1 MFESPHSWKSFVHT
15 HGPKLFRYFCA
26 RFDQAIAADLVQET
40 LIRLLKK
47 LRAGDY
53 DPKTGD
59 LIAYAFGIAKYVAME
74 AYKSQSKETGAE
86 LSVFIPAPDSLQQD
100 ISDQN
105 AQGKLREAI
114 ATLVDPEKEIIL
126 LLIDQDLTLMQIAN
140 ITSLP
145 LNTVKSHMHRAKLK
159 IKTALE
165 AKNISKEDLL

>member
-1 MFESPHSWKSFVHT
+1 MFDSPHSWKSFVHT

-26 RFDQAIAADLVQET
+26 RFDEATAADLVQES

-47 LRAGDY
+47 VKAGDY
-53 DPKTGD
+53 DSKAGD

-74 AYKSQSKETGAE
+74 AYKSQGRDAGGE
-86 LSVFIPAPDSLQQD
+86 LSASVPAPDSLQQA

-105 AQGKLREAI
+105 AHGKLREAI
-114 ATLVDPEKEIIL
+114 ATLVDPEREIIL
-126 LLIDQDLTLMQIAN
+126 LLIDQDLTLTQIAEL
-140 ITSLP
+140 TRLP

-165 AKNISKEDLL
+165 AKNLLKEDLL